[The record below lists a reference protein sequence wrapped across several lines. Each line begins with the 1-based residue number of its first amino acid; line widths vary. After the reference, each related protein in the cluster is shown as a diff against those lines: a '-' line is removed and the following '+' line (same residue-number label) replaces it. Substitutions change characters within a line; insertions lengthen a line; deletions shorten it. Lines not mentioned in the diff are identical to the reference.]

1 METDSVLT
9 TAEAVQFLKISK
21 PTLLKCIHLGKIRA
35 VRAGKGWKIL
45 RSELHQ
51 FLKGQVREAT
61 AQENHN
67 LRVEA
72 NLTKERN
79 QESLTDSHTP

>member
-21 PTLLKCIHLGKIRA
+21 PTLLKYIHLRKIRA
-35 VRAGKGWKIL
+35 VKAGKGWKIL

-79 QESLTDSHTP
+79 

>member
-9 TAEAVQFLKISK
+9 TREAVQFLKISK
-21 PTLLKCIHLGKIRA
+21 PTLLKYIHLGKIRA
-35 VRAGKGWKIL
+35 VKAGKGWKIL

-51 FLKGQVREAT
+51 FLKGQMIEAT
-61 AQENHN
+61 AQENHS

>member
-9 TAEAVQFLKISK
+9 TAEAVQFLRISK
-21 PTLLKCIHLGKIRA
+21 PTLLKFIRLGKIRA
-35 VRAGKGWKIL
+35 VKAGKGWKIL

-51 FLKGQVREAT
+51 FLKGQVRKAT